1 MSLRPPHA
9 AALRAFDYAA
19 ALALGATA
27 CLGSWW
33 IVPDGLPGIVAM
45 MLGMLVGTLVVLP
58 LFALLNWIMSG
69 FELVMMGMQVAMLAG
84 MGGPMIMGG
93 TPGRVALAGAG
104 VGLVVQLL
112 LHALDRSLHGEVRP

>member
-9 AALRAFDYAA
+9 AAIRAFDYAA

-45 MLGMLVGTLVVLP
+45 MLGMFVGLVVVLP
-58 LFALLNWIMSG
+58 LFALLNWILSG

-93 TPGRVALAGAG
+93 TPARIALAGAG
-104 VGLVVQLL
+104 VGFVVQLL
-112 LHALDRSLHGEVRP
+112 LHALDRSLHGEVAG